1 MKTVLVTG
9 AAGFIGSH
17 CARAFLRRGDRVVG
31 LDNINDYYDPSL
43 KEINLRLTSDEH
55 GDGGNWSFCKGDIR
69 DIQLV
74 DRLFEEN
81 RFDGVL
87 HLAAMAG
94 VRASIDQPHLYWD
107 VNLTGTL
114 NLLEAARKTDVEV
127 FAFASTSSVYGATE
141 VMPFIETDFCDKP
154 LAPYAAS
161 KKATELLAYS
171 YHHLHGMNCNA
182 LRYFTVYGPWGR
194 PDMMALKVLDNMH
207 FGRKVVLFN
216 NGQMHRD
223 WTYIDDIVQGSMLAV
238 DTAVG
243 FEAFNI
249 GRGEPILLADFIGKL
264 EELSGKK
271 ANLEPAPMMK
281 ADVPYTYA
289 NIDKARNLLGYE
301 PTTSVNQGLE
311 NLWNWYRDFIL
322 ARGKPSAE

>member
-1 MKTVLVTG
+1 MKTILVTG
-9 AAGFIGSH
+9 AAGFIGNH
-17 CARAFLRRGDRVVG
+17 CARGFLDRGDRVVG

-43 KEINLRLTSDEH
+43 KELNLKRTADKYGLD
-55 GDGGNWSFCKGDIR
+55 GNWVFCKGDIR
-69 DIQLV
+69 DAELV
-74 DRLFEEN
+74 DKLFEEHQ
-81 RFDGVL
+81 FDGVL

-114 NLLEAARKTDVEV
+114 NLLEAARKTKVGV
-127 FAFASTSSVYGATE
+127 FAFASTSSVYGDTK
-141 VMPFIETDFCDKP
+141 VMPFVETDMCDHP

-161 KKATELLAYS
+161 KRATELLAYS

-223 WTYIDDIVQGSMLAV
+223 WTYIDDIVQGSMKAV
-238 DTAVG
+238 DTPVG

-249 GRGEPILLADFIGKL
+249 GRGEPVLLADFIAKL
-264 EELSGKK
+264 EDLSGKK

-289 NIDKARNLLGYE
+289 NIDKARTLLGYE
-301 PTTSVNQGLE
+301 PTVAVEQGLE
-311 NLWNWYRDFIL
+311 ALWDWYRDFII

>member
-1 MKTVLVTG
+1 MKNILVTG

-17 CARAFLRRGDRVVG
+17 CARAILKRGDRVVG

-43 KEINLRLTSDEH
+43 KELNLRRTAEEH
-55 GDGGNWSFCKGDIR
+55 GDGGNWTFCKGDIR
-69 DIQLV
+69 DAQLV

-81 RFDGVL
+81 GFDGVI

-94 VRASIDQPHLYWD
+94 VRASIDQPHLYWN

-114 NLLEAARKTDVEV
+114 NLLEAARKTKVGV
-127 FAFASTSSVYGATE
+127 FAFASTSSVYGDTK
-141 VMPFIETDFCDKP
+141 VMPFIETDMCDHP

-161 KKATELLAYS
+161 KRATELLAYS

-223 WTYIDDIVQGSMLAV
+223 WTYIDDIVQGSIKAV
-238 DTAVG
+238 DTPLG

-249 GRGEPILLADFIGKL
+249 GRGEPILLADFIGTL

-271 ANLEPAPMMK
+271 AHLDPAPMMK

-289 NIDKARNLLGYE
+289 NIDKARSLLGYE
-301 PTTSVNQGLE
+301 PTVSVNQGLE
-311 NLWNWYRDFIL
+311 NLWNWYRDFII
-322 ARGKPSAE
+322 ARGKPSAM